1 MSKEIIF
8 IEISQL
14 KVFVDADISNFYQS
28 EQQTPTVTVLESFDI
43 GSSDGFGQ
51 IRWDQFVACVTISS
65 QLWIFIARCQVV
77 MITG

>member
-28 EQQTPTVTVLESFDI
+28 EQQTSTVTVLESFDI

-51 IRWDQFVACVTISS
+51 IR
-65 QLWIFIARCQVV
+65 
-77 MITG
+77 